1 MQSGDGLVVRVRP
14 YGGRLE
20 AAQVAGLAELAERYG
35 NGLIDVTS
43 RANLQIRGVS
53 EQGHRRLI
61 EGLALLGLI
70 DPDPDIEARRNIV
83 VTPFWN
89 SGDETAALA
98 AELEEA
104 LADSTL
110 DLPTKFGFAIDDGKS
125 RVLADDSADMRIERD
140 RDGRLLVRDRWRK
153 ARPLRR
159 ARRGREHGAGAR
171 ELVHLPPAARRA
183 GEGAWQR
190 ISRPARSCRQS
201 LSGETEPAPVM
212 AASRPGHYPH
222 GALVGFAFG
231 QMLHTTLHQF
241 SGCGHALRMTPWRMM
256 LSEGKREMPSGA
268 GLITEPYDPMLRVIA
283 CSGAPR
289 CREAHADT
297 RALASAACA
306 AYRPRYARFTSPA
319 APRAARIPAR
329 PRSRWL
335 RPATASISIRDGST
349 RDEPVL
355 RGPQRCRHRHRSLH
369 PGRRPLMPHAYETD
383 GAAIYRQSFATIR
396 AEADLARFSPTRSRW
411 WCA

>member
-1 MQSGDGLVVRVRP
+1 MSAAAIKGWCPGALRPMQSGDGLVVRVRP
-14 YGGRLE
+14 FGGRLE

-53 EQGHRRLI
+53 EQGHRRLLD
-61 EGLALLGLI
+61 GLALLRLL
-70 DPDPDIEARRNIV
+70 DPDTDIEARRNIL

-89 SGDETAALA
+89 SGDETQALA

-125 RVLADDSADMRIERD
+125 RVLAGDSADVRIERD
-140 RDGRLLVRDRWRK
+140 HGGRLLVRADG
-153 ARPLRR
+153 ARLGRSV
-159 ARRGREHGAGAR
+159 ARGETVSTALALANWFISSGGAKDGRGRMAAHIAVGS
-171 ELVHLPPAARRA
+171 VLPK
-183 GEGAWQR
+183 
-190 ISRPARSCRQS
+190 S

-222 GALVGFAFG
+222 GALVGVAFG

-241 SGCGHALRMTPWRMM
+241 SGCGHALRMTPWRMV

-268 GLITEPYDPMLRVIA
+268 GLITEPYDPALRVIA

-297 RALASAACA
+297 RALASAL
-306 AYRPRYARFTSPA
+306 
-319 APRAARIPAR
+319 APRIALDTRLHVSGCAKGCARSGA
-329 PRSRWL
+329 SAVTL
-335 RPATASISIRDGST
+335 VATSAGFDLVRDGST

-355 RGPQRCRHRHRSLH
+355 RGLN
-369 PGRRPLMPHAYETD
+369 
-383 GAAIYRQSFATIR
+383 GADIVSDPSI
-396 AEADLARFSPTRSRW
+396 LVGGH
-411 WCA
+411 

>member
-1 MQSGDGLVVRVRP
+1 MSAAAIKGWCPGALRPMQSGDGLVVRVRP
-14 YGGRLE
+14 FGGRLE

-53 EQGHRRLI
+53 EQGHRRLLD
-61 EGLALLGLI
+61 GLALLRLL
-70 DPDPDIEARRNIV
+70 DPDTDIEARRNIL

-89 SGDETAALA
+89 SGDETQALA

-104 LADSTL
+104 LADSAL

-125 RVLADDSADMRIERD
+125 RVLAGDSADVRIERD
-140 RDGRLLVRDRWRK
+140 RGGRLLVRADG
-153 ARPLRR
+153 ARLSRSV
-159 ARRGREHGAGAR
+159 ARGEAVSTALALASWFISSGGAKGGRGRMAAHIAAGA
-171 ELVHLPPAARRA
+171 ELP
-183 GEGAWQR
+183 E
-190 ISRPARSCRQS
+190 S

-222 GALVGFAFG
+222 GALVGVAFG

-241 SGCGHALRMTPWRMM
+241 SGCGHALRMTPWRMV

-268 GLITEPYDPMLRVIA
+268 GLITEPYDPALRVIA

-289 CREAHADT
+289 CREAYADT
-297 RALASAACA
+297 RALASAL
-306 AYRPRYARFTSPA
+306 
-319 APRAARIPAR
+319 APRIALDTRLHVSGCAKGCARSGA
-329 PRSRWL
+329 SAVTL
-335 RPATASISIRDGST
+335 VATSAGFDLVRDGST

-355 RGPQRCRHRHRSLH
+355 RGLN
-369 PGRRPLMPHAYETD
+369 
-383 GAAIYRQSFATIR
+383 GADIVSDPSI
-396 AEADLARFSPTRSRW
+396 LVGGH
-411 WCA
+411 